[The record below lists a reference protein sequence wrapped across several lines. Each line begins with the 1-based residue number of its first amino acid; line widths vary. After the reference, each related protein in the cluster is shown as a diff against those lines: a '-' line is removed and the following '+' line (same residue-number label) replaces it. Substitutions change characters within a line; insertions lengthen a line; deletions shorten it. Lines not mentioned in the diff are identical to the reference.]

1 MKPSY
6 SRFCWPWL
14 AALTLCLSGIVAP
27 AQAGDHGGGTAGA
40 EPIKL
45 TLNLGNPGTNGRFLV
60 CEIALEAS
68 PEVTQAVIHHR
79 PKVIH
84 NLILLFSDET
94 AERLLTL
101 QGKHDLADKI
111 IGEVNKA
118 INEKAE
124 TGVHEALFTQF
135 IIQ

>member
-1 MKPSY
+1 MKPSH

-14 AALTLCLSGIVAP
+14 AALTLCLSGLVAP
-27 AQAGDHGGGTAGA
+27 VQASDHGAGPAGG

-45 TLNLGNPGTNGRFLV
+45 TINLGNPGTNGRFLV
-60 CEIALEAS
+60 CEIAFEAS
-68 PEVTQAVIHHR
+68 PEVTQAISHHR

-84 NLILLFSDET
+84 NLILLLSDET
-94 AERLLTL
+94 ADRLLTL
-101 QGKHDLADKI
+101 QGKQDLAEKI

-118 INEKAE
+118 IDEKAK
-124 TGVHEALFTQF
+124 TGVHEALFTKF